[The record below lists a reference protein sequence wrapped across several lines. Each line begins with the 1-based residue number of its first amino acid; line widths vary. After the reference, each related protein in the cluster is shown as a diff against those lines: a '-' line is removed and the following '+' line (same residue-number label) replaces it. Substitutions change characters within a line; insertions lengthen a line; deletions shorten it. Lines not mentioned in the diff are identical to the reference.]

1 MVYSVNP
8 LFPLILIFTQQQKIR
23 ISVIKTHQKHKFSLP
38 DNLTFLNM
46 AYMSPQLKVSEL
58 VGMEGLTRKNNPT
71 QFNKQYFFD
80 DVDKL
85 RATFGQV
92 INASAHQIAVIPS
105 VSYGIANV
113 SNNINWKP
121 NGEILCLTDQF
132 PSNYYSWQ
140 RAAEKENQ
148 KLKIIGPSASASN
161 RVSSWNQNILEA
173 ITSDT
178 SVVTMSHVH
187 WADGSLYDLKQISQH
202 CQKHDVY
209 LIIDGT
215 QSVGALPLDIRE
227 IPVDALIVGGYKW
240 LLGHYGL
247 GVAYY
252 SERFNQGIPIEDN
265 WINRKDSDD
274 FQNLVNY
281 QDQYREGAARYSVG
295 EQSNFIQVPVLQA
308 GLEQILEW
316 GVENIQAYCTD
327 LHKNLIRN
335 LQGTPYRVPDVGDSS
350 SHLTSIRIS
359 DELDME
365 QIKQTLTE
373 NNIHVS
379 YRGDAMRISFY
390 VFNTEAD
397 VMKLVDV
404 LGNLV

>member
-1 MVYSVNP
+1 M
-8 LFPLILIFTQQQKIR
+8 
-23 ISVIKTHQKHKFSLP
+23 IKTHQKHKFSLP

-71 QFNKQYFFD
+71 QFNRQYFFD

-113 SNNINWKP
+113 TNNINWKP
-121 NGEILCLTDQF
+121 NGEIICLTDQF

-140 RAAEKENQ
+140 RAAKKENQ
-148 KLKIIGPSASASN
+148 KLKIIGPSASAPS
-161 RVSSWNQNILEA
+161 RVSSWNQNILET

-215 QSVGALPLDIRE
+215 QSVGALPLDIKE

-316 GVENIQAYCTD
+316 GVENIQSYCKE
-327 LHKNLIRN
+327 LHKLLITNLSD
-335 LQGTPYRVPDVGDSS
+335 TPYRVPAVGASS

-359 DELDME
+359 ESLDME
-365 QIKQTLTE
+365 EIKKVLTD